1 MTELST
7 ALLNKESLMDC
18 TLMTEDDSGR
28 IQFHKVA
35 LASMSEYFDKLFF
48 GEFKESKEE
57 AIYVTGSFPVWKSIK
72 NLVYTGRGIAG
83 DMGVYLETL
92 EALYKYDLK
101 IFADRVW
108 DYMKD
113 IKKLDRFVA
122 LRLLRFAALHEHDC
136 MGRTV
141 MSAIRSSC
149 KLLVDD
155 YKWIKEYATF
165 LEGVDKMPE
174 DWVGYHISTWR
185 SLE

>member
-18 TLMTEDDSGR
+18 TLMTEDKGM

-57 AIYVTGSFPVWKSIK
+57 TIQVTGSFPVWKSIK
-72 NLVYTGRGIAG
+72 NLVYTGRGITG
-83 DMGVYLETL
+83 GMGVHLETL

-108 DYMKD
+108 GYMKE

-122 LRLLRFAALHEHDC
+122 LRLLRFAVLHEHDY
-136 MGRTV
+136 MGKTV
-141 MSAIRSSC
+141 MSAIRSSFQR
-149 KLLVDD
+149 LMDD

-174 DWVGYHISTWR
+174 DWVGYYSSTWQ